1 MRHFNALTVN
11 PLSRLRRPGTF
22 AHFVICIAFAV
33 AVSACALRPRY
44 TDFITRRTEGKS
56 VTFLVSD
63 METGKPIPNAR
74 VEVSELKNRI
84 ILNTAIDGTFT
95 LPVEKKYIDEDPVF
109 FVTLPVGF
117 KTYRLSA
124 VAPPAAP
131 AENPAPPVGMPP
143 AIENPGMPGSPD
155 AGTPA
160 SNG

>member
-1 MRHFNALTVN
+1 MRQLVIGLCFTVAL
-11 PLSRLRRPGTF
+11 
-22 AHFVICIAFAV
+22 
-33 AVSACALRPRY
+33 SACPLRPRY
-44 TDFITRRTEGKS
+44 TDFITRRTETKS

-95 LPVEKKYIDEDPVF
+95 LPVEKKYLDEDPVF
-109 FVTLPVGF
+109 VVTLPIGF
-117 KTYRLSA
+117 KTYRLSV

-131 AENPAPPVGMPP
+131 AENANPPLGTPPP
-143 AIENPGMPGSPD
+143 AVDTPGTPGGPASSAPD
-155 AGTPA
+155 AGMPA

>member
-1 MRHFNALTVN
+1 MRQIVLC
-11 PLSRLRRPGTF
+11 L
-22 AHFVICIAFAV
+22 AFAV

-109 FVTLPVGF
+109 VVTLPIGF
-117 KTYRLSA
+117 KRYRLSA
-124 VAPPAAP
+124 LAPPAAP
-131 AENPAPPVGMPP
+131 AENPMLPQGTPPP
-143 AIENPGMPGSPD
+143 AIETPGTPGGPPSSAPD
-155 AGTPA
+155 AGMPA

>member
-1 MRHFNALTVN
+1 MRQLI
-11 PLSRLRRPGTF
+11 
-22 AHFVICIAFAV
+22 ICIAFAV

-63 METGKPIPNAR
+63 MESGKPIPNAR

-84 ILNTAIDGTFT
+84 ILNTAVDGTFT

-109 FVTLPVGF
+109 VVTLPVGF
-117 KTYRLSA
+117 KAYRLSV
-124 VAPPAAP
+124 VAPAAAP
-131 AENPAPPVGMPP
+131 AENPNLPQGTPPP
-143 AIENPGMPGSPD
+143 AMDTPGTPGGPASSAPD
-155 AGTPA
+155 AGAPA